1 MDILALYF
9 LAMNEDCDCISAAAA
24 GSQIIEIRSFYG
36 CSARVPLSVFPF
48 GNGCL
53 RCNVTRAA
61 PRPHLS
67 SFAFSSFFSLLSPAS
82 SSSNSS
88 LFSILSVY
96 TLYIYA
102 YPPTFLPQST
112 KMATRTSPEA
122 KPRFRLPN
130 PRHGV
135 DRPSPWPVRLLLSG

>member
-9 LAMNEDCDCISAAAA
+9 LAMNEDCDCISAAAAA

-61 PRPHLS
+61 SRPHLS
-67 SFAFSSFFSLLSPAS
+67 SFAFSSFLSSLSRFIFIQFISLLH
-82 SSSNSS
+82 
-88 LFSILSVY
+88 IICIYSVY
-96 TLYIYA
+96 IRLSPNI
-102 YPPTFLPQST
+102 PTTVYQNGH
-112 KMATRTSPEA
+112 
-122 KPRFRLPN
+122 PN
-130 PRHGV
+130 
-135 DRPSPWPVRLLLSG
+135 